1 MCTVIEYTQTC
12 ARVLQLKG
20 YVCCVLAALPFL
32 GLQYYLILYT
42 FPFSL
47 SRLSS
52 FLLPPSFL
60 PPSSFLPPFLPLPE
74 IRLSSNLLRAPLHP
88 EQEDRVQIAARSV
101 SDPLPSFPF
110 SLPPPPLSPS
120 SHLLPNLSLN
130 PPSPPLHYFPQVL
143 THLLNLLGHFPF
155 GCGAAQMASVVR
167 EYHDC
172 PSLQHLDELSS
183 DIFDSPRVQ
192 VRVAT
197 ANKELLSVG
206 KDNIG
211 TYVLY

>member
-1 MCTVIEYTQTC
+1 MCSC
-12 ARVLQLKG
+12 APVEG
-20 YVCCVLAALPFL
+20 ICVLCFGSTAISGTPI
-32 GLQYYLILYT
+32 YLILYT
-42 FPFSL
+42 SPFSL

-52 FLLPPSFL
+52 FLPPSFL
-60 PPSSFLPPFLPLPE
+60 PSFPPPFLPLPE

-110 SLPPPPLSPS
+110 SLLLS
-120 SHLLPNLSLN
+120 LLPHLSLH
-130 PPSPPLHYFPQVL
+130 PPSPPLHHLPQVL

-155 GCGAAQMASVVR
+155 GCGAAQMGSVVR

-197 ANKELLSVG
+197 ANK
-206 KDNIG
+206 N
-211 TYVLY
+211 YCP